1 MTTGALVVAA
11 VLLAG
16 DGVAGQPAPEVPRSV
31 TLDDGTRMPLDPT
44 GLLVPKQLGDRFVVM
59 WDGPLTVAEADGPI
73 RVRLGD
79 TPLTLNLCTFAGERQ
94 AVVRVRA
101 IGGDAR
107 VELRLRPATG
117 KCPVRLEFQPVQ
129 ADRDAEVRVGGKAVR
144 LALRPSASEIEVEP
158 VEGAVTTR
166 VIQPPGR

>member
-1 MTTGALVVAA
+1 LVLAA

-16 DGVAGQPAPEVPRSV
+16 DSVAGQPAQGVPRSV
-31 TLDDGTRMPLDPT
+31 TLDDGTRLPLDPE
-44 GLLVPKQLGDRFVVM
+44 GLLVPKQLGGRFVVG

-73 RVRLGD
+73 RVRLRD
-79 TPLTLNLCTFAGERQ
+79 TPLTLDLRTFAGERQ

-107 VELRLRPATG
+107 VELRLRRAAG
-117 KCPVRLEFQPVQ
+117 KYPVRLEFHPVQ

-144 LALRPSASEIEVEP
+144 LALRPSASEIEVEA
-158 VEGAVTTR
+158 VKAAVTTR
-166 VIQPPGR
+166 VIQTPGR